1 MPSLPGIGAGL
12 QPRPHLPWQ
21 EGSLQASLAQA
32 AWPELKTVK
41 TCVAIH
47 STGPLPRQVDWPV
60 SRSFMSK
67 GEGGSEKGVPCPLKG
82 ARMGHSPGALNGEGE
97 KGLLFVQELSRH
109 RSPCPGAV
117 EEASGQMEN
126 SLFLPHPHSAPGPP
140 CEEQRRLPCKVW

>member
-1 MPSLPGIGAGL
+1 MPSLPGIGTGL

-21 EGSLQASLAQA
+21 EGNLQASLAQA

-67 GEGGSEKGVPCPLKG
+67 GEGGVRRVC
-82 ARMGHSPGALNGEGE
+82 RALLRGQEWVTAQA
-97 KGLLFVQELSRH
+97 LLMERERKACCLSR
-109 RSPCPGAV
+109 S
-117 EEASGQMEN
+117 
-126 SLFLPHPHSAPGPP
+126 
-140 CEEQRRLPCKVW
+140 